1 MELERAHQIARER
14 GPVMPV
20 YWVVRAILQPFFH
33 IYFRLRRIGLEH
45 IPKEGPVLLA
55 SNHRSFSDPFL
66 IGCCLG
72 RPLHFVAKIELFDK
86 RWKAWILLALGAFPI
101 RRGESDE
108 AAMETAR
115 VILER
120 GGAVGIFPEGTRVRP
135 GPLGEPKR
143 GVGRLALE
151 TGAPIVPDRD
161 PGHRGHPPR
170 LAHPPAPRDGPLRP
184 RAALPAPARPRA
196 APGRRAGDLEPR
208 VVVHL
213 AAVGVARRPA
223 ADPPRRRG
231 RRRQLGNRGRR
242 RCWPAPAQRSS
253 SAAARRSRP
262 ASSASTARTPPTCPA
277 SSSPRTSTS

>member
-1 MELERAHQIARER
+1 MRGMHLVEMELERAHQIARER
-14 GPVMPV
+14 GPVIPV

-33 IYFRLRRIGLEH
+33 VYFRLRRIGLEH

-135 GPLGEPKR
+135 GPLGEPR
-143 GVGRLALE
+143 SGAGRLALE
-151 TGAPIVPDRD
+151 TGAPVIPVAISGTEDIRA
-161 PGHRGHPPR
+161 GWRI
-170 LAHPPAPRDGPLRP
+170 RP
-184 RAALPAPARPRA
+184 RRVTVRCGSAMTFPRPVDGTASEDLAREVT
-196 APGRRAGDLEPR
+196 RR
-208 VVVHL
+208 V
-213 AAVGVARRPA
+213 
-223 ADPPRRRG
+223 
-231 RRRQLGNRGRR
+231 
-242 RCWPAPAQRSS
+242 
-253 SAAARRSRP
+253 
-262 ASSASTARTPPTCPA
+262 
-277 SSSPRTSTS
+277 